1 MKAISFKDY
10 LLCESIY
17 IIFSKTKLKFQKASF
32 AVAKYLSEIQSG
44 LLMENI
50 REILRVMNCFPVP

>member
-17 IIFSKTKLKFQKASF
+17 IVFSKTKLKFQKASF
-32 AVAKYLSEIQSG
+32 VVAKCLSEIQS
-44 LLMENI
+44 
-50 REILRVMNCFPVP
+50 